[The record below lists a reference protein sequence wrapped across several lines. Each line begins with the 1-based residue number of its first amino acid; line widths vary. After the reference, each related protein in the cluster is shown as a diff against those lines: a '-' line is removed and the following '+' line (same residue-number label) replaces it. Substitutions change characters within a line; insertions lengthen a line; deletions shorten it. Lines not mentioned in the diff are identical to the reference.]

1 MKRKLGM
8 VGASLLLAAAISL
21 AQHDHGGPQ
30 GGGHEGGG
38 APPGGGGHDV
48 GGGHIPSHG
57 PEAFHGVPQDH
68 AAPQAHGAPQDHGTP
83 QAHDSHSAPAGRDF
97 RDAPGHPNAPHVEN
111 NDHWVGH
118 DAGPSDARFH
128 IDHPWAHGHFTGGF
142 GPGHVW
148 HLGGGG
154 PSRFWF
160 NGFYFS
166 VADPDLAYVNDWN
179 WGGDQVVIYEDPD
192 HTGFY
197 LAYNPRLGT
206 YVHVT
211 YLG

>member
-1 MKRKLGM
+1 MKRKLGI
-8 VGASLLLAAAISL
+8 VGASLLFAVAIAF

-38 APPGGGGHDV
+38 PQGGGGHDV
-48 GGGHIPSHG
+48 GGGHIPAHG
-57 PEAFHGVPQDH
+57 PEPSHV
-68 AAPQAHGAPQDHGTP
+68 APQAHGAPQDHSAPQSHGAP
-83 QAHDSHSAPAGRDF
+83 QAHEDHSAPAARDF
-97 RDAPGHPNAPHVEN
+97 RDAPGHPNAPHVER
-111 NDHWVGH
+111 NDQWVGH
-118 DAGPSDARFH
+118 DAGPRDARYH
-128 IDHPWAHGHFTGGF
+128 IDHPWAHGHFSGGF

-160 NGFYFS
+160 SGFYFS

-192 HTGFY
+192 HPGFY